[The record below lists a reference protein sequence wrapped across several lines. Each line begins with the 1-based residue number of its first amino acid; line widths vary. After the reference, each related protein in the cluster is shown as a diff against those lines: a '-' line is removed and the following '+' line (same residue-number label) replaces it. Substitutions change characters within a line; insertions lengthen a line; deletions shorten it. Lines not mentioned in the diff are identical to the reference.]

1 MVDTRQDKLRVFTHI
16 LEVILADGKDG
27 PISNALTNA
36 YIRSI
41 PDLMALEEAD
51 INTLSYETTD
61 SSGQPSQ
68 IPLEVGRRGMI
79 RAFKAY
85 VRHLDSDTDF
95 EKIQV
100 ADFDTYR
107 IRTYD
112 PDSPIVP
119 FASKSNTSNVT
130 HQRLIDD
137 FRKGIKRDKSQYP
150 ALREDKQWDNWHRSA
165 LVTARSH
172 GCDHI
177 FDPTFKPNTPE
188 EIGIFDEKQKFMYSV
203 FEDKLLTDMGKHL
216 VRKHQNDYDAHAIFQ
231 QLAAR
236 AQTST

>member
-1 MVDTRQDKLRVFTHI
+1 MVDTRQDKLRAFTHI

-36 YIRSI
+36 YIRFI

-61 SSGQPSQ
+61 SSGHSSQ

-100 ADFDTYR
+100 NAFDTYR
-107 IRTYD
+107 IHTYD

-119 FASKSNTSNVT
+119 STSKSTTSNVPN
-130 HQRLIDD
+130 QRIIDD

-150 ALREDKQWDNWHRSA
+150 VLHEDKQWDNWLSKYMC
-165 LVTARSH
+165 L
-172 GCDHI
+172 
-177 FDPTFKPNTPE
+177 K
-188 EIGIFDEKQKFMYSV
+188 
-203 FEDKLLTDMGKHL
+203 
-216 VRKHQNDYDAHAIFQ
+216 
-231 QLAAR
+231 
-236 AQTST
+236 

>member
-1 MVDTRQDKLRVFTHI
+1 MVDTRQDKLRAFTHI

-41 PDLMALEEAD
+41 PDLMALQEAD
-51 INTLSYETTD
+51 INTLSYETKD

-85 VRHLDSDTDF
+85 VRHLDSDTDL
-95 EKIQV
+95 EQIQV
-100 ADFDTYR
+100 DAFDHYR
-107 IRTYD
+107 VHTYD

-119 FASKSNTSNVT
+119 STSKFTTSNVPN
-130 HQRLIDD
+130 QRIIED

-150 ALREDKQWDNWHRSA
+150 VLREDKQWDNWHRSA
-165 LVTARSH
+165 LATARSH
-172 GCDHI
+172 GCDQI
-177 FDPTFKPNTPE
+177 FDPAFKPNTPE

-216 VRKHQNDYDAHAIFQ
+216 VRKHQHDYDAHRIF
-231 QLAAR
+231 
-236 AQTST
+236 